1 MFISLFLL
9 FLLLLQCLSE
19 NSLFVFSLFFFFFT
33 ACPKTSY
40 LFLLFSSSSLVLSEN
55 FLFVFALFFLCKC
68 IVFAPLYLCVHITLS
83 NYTFLFTSCKIVE
96 HTFSTKQDL
105 SFHKIK
111 SKSSLLHGFTPMMHC
126 VDIWSIY
133 LTSYE
138 IDLSICVVGSNQLLD
153 EQLHSHCAKLT
164 SIT

>member
-1 MFISLFLL
+1 MTRVSCLTLLTQKKSLSLFIPS
-9 FLLLLQCLSE
+9 CLSFMCE
-19 NSLFVFSLFFFFFT
+19 KTFLNGFNFFFFFT

-40 LFLLFSSSSLVLSEN
+40 LFLLFFSMQVHCL
-55 FLFVFALFFLCKC
+55 
-68 IVFAPLYLCVHITLS
+68 FAPLYLCVHITLS

-111 SKSSLLHGFTPMMHC
+111 SKSSILQGFTPMMHC